1 MTTFAIAA
9 AILLVL
15 AIAVLLLPLLR
26 GGAAGGEVER
36 EDANLRILR
45 DQFNELENDLRNGTI
60 SSEQYDNARAE
71 LERRVLEESRR
82 TDPAMAGISPRR
94 TWLLPVVIAL
104 LLPVAAVALYAHLGN
119 RDGFDVQAYMQ
130 QQAADLTPQRVQEMT
145 QKLVQHLEDNPND
158 VEAWGM
164 LGRAYQAL
172 HQFDESARA
181 WGRAAALAPAD
192 ADVLVEYAEALV
204 LAAGGEF
211 TEEPTRVLARS
222 LQLMPNN
229 TKALAMSGGGAF
241 RRGDYRAAIEH
252 WQKLLALSGDD
263 EELAQAL
270 EGGIAEARARL
281 GERSVPSA
289 VDARPAT
296 VTGSVS
302 LSPQLS
308 AAAASD
314 DVVFIFARA
323 AEGPGMPLAVTRV
336 KVSDLPFDFRL
347 DDSMSVMPG
356 KKMSDVQRVVVGAR
370 ISKSGGAMR
379 ASGDLEGYSAATA
392 VDASG
397 VRVVID
403 RRVP

>member
-281 GERSVPSA
+281 GETSVPSA